1 LAELGRFK
9 EAKSALEPL
18 RARDPTSPLVLNA
31 LGAIA
36 LMAGDPAGAR
46 RSFEQS
52 LANDP
57 TNVPAR
63 QALVVLNEPDNP
75 TEALRLCAELQQLAP
90 ATPGLADCIRRNRTR
105 IAK

>member
-9 EAKSALEPL
+9 EAKAAIEPL

-31 LGAIA
+31 LGTIA
-36 LMAGDPAGAR
+36 LMAGDPAAAR
-46 RSFEQS
+46 QSFEQS

-57 TNVPAR
+57 KNIPAR
-63 QALVVLNEPDNP
+63 QALAVLNEPDNP

-90 ATPGLADCIRRNRTR
+90 ATPGLDDCIRRNRTR
-105 IAK
+105 ISQ